1 MLAKWR
7 RCGTRR
13 CAPQTVLAYP
23 AISLRFSAPS
33 KGDSAPNE
41 IQAIWFLKFK
51 ALISQMWH
59 QTLSPSQRRATEKNN
74 G

>member
-23 AISLRFSAPS
+23 AISLRFSVPS
-33 KGDSAPNE
+33 KGDSAPREIRE
-41 IQAIWFLKFK
+41 IQFLK
-51 ALISQMWH
+51 SS
-59 QTLSPSQRRATEKNN
+59 LSD
-74 G
+74 